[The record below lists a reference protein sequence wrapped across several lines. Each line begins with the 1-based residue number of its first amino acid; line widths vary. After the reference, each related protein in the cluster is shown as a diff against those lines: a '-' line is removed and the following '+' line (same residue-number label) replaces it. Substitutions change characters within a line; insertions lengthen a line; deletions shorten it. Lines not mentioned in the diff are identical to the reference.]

1 MQTVEI
7 RLVTSPSGGQPE
19 ETAEHRRVTSS
30 SDADEVYDERVAV
43 ETSFSVNPDNTSCV
57 SSTRKLS
64 ETKPPP
70 PKKKSAA
77 AKAMKP
83 NKWKTNYKIVEIL
96 CGVLDSMATSVVGNH
111 ERLGWTELVGN
122 DKHPCPYLYSKRK
135 VSLFTAVSFIM
146 NNDRADKTN
155 KMVKRIGNF
164 LKSTKYVDKEKMPAW
179 KRDLINELK
188 LDIQK

>member
-1 MQTVEI
+1 MVI
-7 RLVTSPSGGQPE
+7 RPQLSTLARLQHPIDIHQCPSKHADCRNTSCHTSPSGGQPE

-70 PKKKSAA
+70 KKKSTA

-83 NKWKTNYKIVEIL
+83 KKEYANVPWKTNYEIVEIL

-122 DKHPCPYLYSKRK
+122 DKHPCPYLYSKKK
-135 VSLFTAVSFIM
+135 VSLSL
-146 NNDRADKTN
+146 R
-155 KMVKRIGNF
+155 RSP
-164 LKSTKYVDKEKMPAW
+164 L
-179 KRDLINELK
+179 L
-188 LDIQK
+188 